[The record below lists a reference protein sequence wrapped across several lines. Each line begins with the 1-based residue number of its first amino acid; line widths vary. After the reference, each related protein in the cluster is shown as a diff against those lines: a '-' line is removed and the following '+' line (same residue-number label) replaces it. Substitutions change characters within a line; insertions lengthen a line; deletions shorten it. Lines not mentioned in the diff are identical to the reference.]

1 MERGIGDDIMMQF
14 IVMLVTLSVMAVSCS
29 SVGAMLTYSNVSF
42 NPLDEI

>member
-1 MERGIGDDIMMQF
+1 MDRGIGDDIMMQF
-14 IVMLVTLSVMAVSCS
+14 IVRLVTLSDMAVSCS